1 MAEKIIFTIGR
12 QFGSGG
18 RKVGKLLSEKLG
30 IPYYDRELLAIAAK
44 DSGFSESLFHSAD
57 EKPSSSILYSLV
69 MGSYPMASG
78 TMGFNEMPLNDQLFL
93 IQSNTIRKVAKKG
106 SCIIIGRCADY
117 ILKGNPDLISI
128 FIHAPLEARVKRAV
142 ECYEVPADR
151 AEEVCLKNDK
161 SRANFYNYY
170 SDQKWGMCRTY
181 SLSLDSSLLGIE
193 GCVDEIIRFTELAD
207 KNKNSTTKD
216 VRKNSRT
223 SS

>member
-1 MAEKIIFTIGR
+1 MGERTIYTIGR

-18 RKVGKLLSEKLG
+18 RQVGKALAERLG
-30 IPYYDRELLAIAAK
+30 IPYYDKELLAMAAK
-44 DSGFSESLFHSAD
+44 DSGFSEELFHSAD
-57 EKPSSSILYSLV
+57 EKPASSLLYSLV
-69 MGSYPMASG
+69 MGNYPMSSG
-78 TMGFNEMPLNDQLFL
+78 TLGFNEMPLNDQLFL

-128 FIHAPLEARVKRAV
+128 LIHAPLEARVKRAV

-207 KNKNSTTKD
+207 KNKNHCI
-216 VRKNSRT
+216 
-223 SS
+223 

>member
-1 MAEKIIFTIGR
+1 MGERTIYTIGR

-18 RKVGKLLSEKLG
+18 RQVGKALAERLG
-30 IPYYDRELLAIAAK
+30 IPYYDKELLAMAAK
-44 DSGFSESLFHSAD
+44 DSGFSEELFHSAD
-57 EKPSSSILYSLV
+57 EKPASSLLYSLV
-69 MGSYPMASG
+69 MGNYPMSSG
-78 TMGFNEMPLNDQLFL
+78 TLGFNEMPLNDQLFL
-93 IQSNTIRKVAKKG
+93 IQSNTIRKVAKKC

-207 KNKNSTTKD
+207 KNKNHCI
-216 VRKNSRT
+216 
-223 SS
+223 

>member
-1 MAEKIIFTIGR
+1 MGERTIYTIGR

-18 RKVGKLLSEKLG
+18 RQVGKALAERLG
-30 IPYYDRELLAIAAK
+30 IPYYDKELLAMAAK
-44 DSGFSESLFHSAD
+44 DSGFSEELFHSAD
-57 EKPSSSILYSLV
+57 EKPASSLLYSLV
-69 MGSYPMASG
+69 MGNYPMSSG
-78 TMGFNEMPLNDQLFL
+78 TLGFNEMPLNDQLFL

-181 SLSLDSSLLGIE
+181 SLSFDSSLLGIE

-207 KNKNSTTKD
+207 KNKNHCI
-216 VRKNSRT
+216 
-223 SS
+223 

>member
-1 MAEKIIFTIGR
+1 MGERTIYTIGR

-18 RKVGKLLSEKLG
+18 RQVGKALAERLG
-30 IPYYDRELLAIAAK
+30 IPYYDKELLAMAAK
-44 DSGFSESLFHSAD
+44 DSGFSEELFHSAD
-57 EKPSSSILYSLV
+57 EKPASSLLYSLV
-69 MGSYPMASG
+69 MGNYPMSSG
-78 TMGFNEMPLNDQLFL
+78 TLGFNEMPLNDQLFL

-128 FIHAPLEARVKRAV
+128 FIHAPLVARVKRAV

-193 GCVDEIIRFTELAD
+193 GCVDEIIRFTELTD
-207 KNKNSTTKD
+207 KNKNHCI
-216 VRKNSRT
+216 
-223 SS
+223 

>member
-1 MAEKIIFTIGR
+1 MGKRTIYTIGR

-18 RKVGKLLSEKLG
+18 RQVGKALAERLG
-30 IPYYDRELLAIAAK
+30 IPYYDKELLAMAAK
-44 DSGFSESLFHSAD
+44 DSGFSEELFHSAD
-57 EKPSSSILYSLV
+57 EKPASSLLYSLV
-69 MGSYPMASG
+69 MGNYPMSSG
-78 TMGFNEMPLNDQLFL
+78 TLGFNEMPLNDQLFL

-207 KNKNSTTKD
+207 KNKNHCI
-216 VRKNSRT
+216 
-223 SS
+223 